1 MAYNLALVQVFCLS
15 GNVRKRG
22 KLLALKFSLIL
33 FSAEKVDQQNK
44 NGLLGDKQKVF
55 FYLKFSFSYEKVIKL
70 AYLYAKLIG
79 FYGMNE

>member
-1 MAYNLALVQVFCLS
+1 MACSLALVQVFCLS
-15 GNVRKRG
+15 GNVKKRG

-55 FYLKFSFSYEKVIKL
+55 FT
-70 AYLYAKLIG
+70 
-79 FYGMNE
+79 

>member
-1 MAYNLALVQVFCLS
+1 MAYSITLVQVFYLS
-15 GNVRKRG
+15 GNVKKRG

-55 FYLKFSFSYEKVIKL
+55 FT
-70 AYLYAKLIG
+70 
-79 FYGMNE
+79 

>member
-1 MAYNLALVQVFCLS
+1 MACSIALVQVFCLS
-15 GNVRKRG
+15 GNVKKRG

-55 FYLKFSFSYEKVIKL
+55 LLKISFSFEKVIKL
-70 AYLYAKLIG
+70 AYLYVKLIG

>member
-55 FYLKFSFSYEKVIKL
+55 FYLKFLFPLKKLSNFSLPVREANRFL
-70 AYLYAKLIG
+70 W
-79 FYGMNE
+79 NE

>member
-55 FYLKFSFSYEKVIKL
+55 FYLKFLFPLKKL
-70 AYLYAKLIG
+70 SNLLTCTRS
-79 FYGMNE
+79 

>member
-1 MAYNLALVQVFCLS
+1 MAYSLALVQVFCLS

-55 FYLKFSFSYEKVIKL
+55 FT
-70 AYLYAKLIG
+70 
-79 FYGMNE
+79 